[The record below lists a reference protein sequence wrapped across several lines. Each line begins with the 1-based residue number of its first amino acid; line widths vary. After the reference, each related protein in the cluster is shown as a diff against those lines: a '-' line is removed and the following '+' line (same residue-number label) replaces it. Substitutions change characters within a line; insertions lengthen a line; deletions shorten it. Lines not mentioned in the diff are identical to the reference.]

1 MGLLFLKKIGIDGDP
16 LPTGG
21 NIGMIGREINS
32 NLFYKN
38 QRKEIPMAV
47 SFLPRIDFKT
57 VSACG
62 LEHIDAAGFQHRAH
76 FYFAFFGFWG
86 LTRSPAAAGRS
97 GARGARGGAVAGR

>member
-1 MGLLFLKKIGIDGDP
+1 
-16 LPTGG
+16 
-21 NIGMIGREINS
+21 MIGREINS

-38 QRKEIPMAV
+38 QRKEIPLPV

-57 VSACG
+57 VSAGC

-97 GARGARGGAVAGR
+97 GACGSRGGAVAGR